1 VVERTIPESMATM
14 LTLFNKRFDKFSEET
29 GTTID
34 KVTEEVRDVERAV
47 TAFDIKVEV
56 VTKKFKRL
64 NGDWLKLSERIEK
77 QADNI
82 NI

>member
-1 VVERTIPESMATM
+1 MVERTIPESMATM